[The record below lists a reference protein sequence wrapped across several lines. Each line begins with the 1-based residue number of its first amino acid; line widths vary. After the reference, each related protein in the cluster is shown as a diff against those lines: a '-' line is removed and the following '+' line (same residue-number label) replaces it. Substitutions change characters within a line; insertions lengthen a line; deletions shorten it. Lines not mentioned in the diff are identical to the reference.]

1 MHKLPKKPAGTSSA
15 EGQAQQQPNRGKN
28 KGKRGD
34 QRNDESEEE
43 EESSTYSIDEQSEQ
57 YSDDS
62 DTEENRAIHSL
73 PGDFFDCDEHAQRY
87 IWHGPA
93 PVCSSRTAYQFS
105 PFKLD
110 HSFAGWQ
117 RVDEH
122 FDMPW
127 PPPLRIRCK
136 SFNPSRMTQA
146 FKAVELDINRW
157 ENILTDLWEP
167 AVFND
172 ERFLVLS
179 WVITRLQYLRA
190 LYPVM
195 DANKYDFDMRLY
207 YDRAVLIMNTKG
219 PDCTAVVDFISRKK
233 EGAQED
239 SSVYFDKW
247 FKNNTHFGK
256 WYKDQS
262 TSAQKPV
269 NKHNIE
275 PSQDTSAHKK
285 AKTDTTSTV
294 APPPSIPKAIQGA
307 PTTPTAKRASAAVNT
322 SSPNPLAS
330 GFAATPSSKS
340 RPGSKGFASSST
352 SPNSPQA
359 NATSTTE
366 TPPAPSSVNTLQDG
380 TTTHAHVI
388 PEHTS
393 TSSTSNEPAY
403 NSSIYI
409 S

>member
-1 MHKLPKKPAGTSSA
+1 MHKLPKKPARASSA
-15 EGQAQQQPNRGKN
+15 EGQAVNTNTTNNSRGRTRGHNNNNNNNNNNSNNNTRGRSTNRSNTDDNNNNRNISNINRGNSNSNTRRNSNRNRGKANNNSNINDNSNRGKN
-28 KGKRGD
+28 KGKRGG

-43 EESSTYSIDEQSEQ
+43 ESSTYLIDEQSEQ

-62 DTEENRAIHSL
+62 DAEENRAIHSL

-93 PVCSSRTAYQFS
+93 PVCSSRTGYQSS

-117 RVDEH
+117 RVGEH

-136 SFNPSRMTQA
+136 SFNHSRMTEA

-172 ERFLVLS
+172 EYIILLS

-195 DANKYDFDMRLY
+195 DANKYDFNMSLY

-256 WYKDQS
+256 WYK
-262 TSAQKPV
+262 
-269 NKHNIE
+269 
-275 PSQDTSAHKK
+275 
-285 AKTDTTSTV
+285 AKTKKKKICQFTYLAQLTAGKCNISNYRPKLTV
-294 APPPSIPKAIQGA
+294 
-307 PTTPTAKRASAAVNT
+307 
-322 SSPNPLAS
+322 
-330 GFAATPSSKS
+330 
-340 RPGSKGFASSST
+340 
-352 SPNSPQA
+352 
-359 NATSTTE
+359 
-366 TPPAPSSVNTLQDG
+366 SVNGD
-380 TTTHAHVI
+380 I
-388 PEHTS
+388 
-393 TSSTSNEPAY
+393 
-403 NSSIYI
+403 
-409 S
+409 

>member
-15 EGQAQQQPNRGKN
+15 EGQAVSTNTTNDNRGRTRSHNNNNSNYNTRGHSTNRGNIDDNNNNRNISNSNRGNNNNNTRRSSNRSRGKANNNNNTNDNSNRGKN
-28 KGKRGD
+28 KGKRGG
-34 QRNDESEEE
+34 QRNDESESEYEE
-43 EESSTYSIDEQSEQ
+43 EESSTYSTDEQSEQ
-57 YSDDS
+57 YLDDS

-73 PGDFFDCDEHAQRY
+73 PGDFFDCDEHGQRY

-93 PVCSSRTAYQFS
+93 PVCSSRTAYQSS

-110 HSFAGWQ
+110 HPFAGWQ

-127 PPPLRIRCK
+127 PPPLLIRCK
-136 SFNPSRMTQA
+136 SFNLSQMTQA

-167 AVFND
+167 AVFNN

-256 WYKDQS
+256 WPEYEHSEVRQQ
-262 TSAQKPV
+262 AQ
-269 NKHNIE
+269 HRASSRHTR
-275 PSQDTSAHKK
+275 SQDGQNEYH
-285 AKTDTTSTV
+285 
-294 APPPSIPKAIQGA
+294 IGG
-307 PTTPTAKRASAAVNT
+307 R
-322 SSPNPLAS
+322 
-330 GFAATPSSKS
+330 
-340 RPGSKGFASSST
+340 
-352 SPNSPQA
+352 
-359 NATSTTE
+359 
-366 TPPAPSSVNTLQDG
+366 
-380 TTTHAHVI
+380 TTTLHAKSN
-388 PEHTS
+388 TRS
-393 TSSTSNEPAY
+393 TNYTHRKTNISSC
-403 NSSIYI
+403 
-409 S
+409 